1 MFLFFSP
8 HTTHEPGQGKACDR
22 VCAEIACSRCAL
34 LLPVGVH
41 SVMKHDAIMDG
52 ASPDHVLVEA
62 EANRVAQDALRAL
75 RLSRQQCLGA
85 ASGVPTWTGHR
96 GLAGAPAGK
105 K

>member
-1 MFLFFSP
+1 M
-8 HTTHEPGQGKACDR
+8 CDC
-22 VCAEIACSRCAL
+22 VSAEIAYSLFAL

-52 ASPDHVLVEA
+52 ASPDYVLVEA
-62 EANRVAQDALRAL
+62 EANRVAQDALKAL

-85 ASGVPTWTGHR
+85 ASGVPTWTGNR
-96 GLAGAPAGK
+96 GLAGATAGK

>member
-1 MFLFFSP
+1 M
-8 HTTHEPGQGKACDR
+8 CDC
-22 VCAEIACSRCAL
+22 VSAEIAYSLFAL

-52 ASPDHVLVEA
+52 ASPDYVLVES
-62 EANRVAQDALRAL
+62 EANRVAQDALKAL